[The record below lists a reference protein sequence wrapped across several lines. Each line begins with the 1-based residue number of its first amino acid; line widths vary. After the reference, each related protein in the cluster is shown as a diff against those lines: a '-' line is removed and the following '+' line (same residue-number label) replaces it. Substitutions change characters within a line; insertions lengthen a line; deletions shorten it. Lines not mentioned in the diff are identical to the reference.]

1 MDTNIGR
8 PRIGP
13 KVQSNVPAEAKE
25 WIKQRAR
32 RYKVNEALVVRELI
46 QLAID
51 AVDARETAA

>member
-13 KVQSNVPAEAKE
+13 KVQSNIPDEAKE
-25 WIKQRAR
+25 YIRKRAK

-46 QLAID
+46 LLAID
-51 AVDARETAA
+51 VESETAA